1 MTVLSAEW
9 VLPIVQPP
17 IRQGYVSI
25 AGGQVVAVGQGV
37 SDGVNLGR
45 VALLPALVNAHT
57 HLELSYLRQQVPPGA
72 SFVDWV
78 RALLARRMTGPGPT
92 EESVLAA
99 AAHALDEAVASGT
112 GVFGDV
118 SNSLAT
124 VPLLERGAD
133 AAVVFHE
140 LLGFRSVQAE
150 PLIAAGRDQRAQA
163 GAAHVRVSVAPH
175 APYSVSPALFQAIG
189 RELDATPGSV
199 TTLHLAESPE
209 EVELLK
215 QGTGPWRPLLDE
227 LGAWEPEWTPPGT
240 SPVQYAA
247 ALGYLDRPTLVVH
260 GVQCTPADIGA
271 LASSAATLVTCPRS
285 NRYLGVGD
293 PPLQACYDAGV
304 RVAIGT
310 DSLASAPTLSMFD
323 EMAAVRSVA
332 PAVPARRILESAT
345 RIGAEALGCGDRH
358 GHIAIGAASG
368 LIAVRV
374 PDGVRDV
381 EEYLVSGI
389 PPDRVSWAWRP
400 RGAEP
405 QTS

>member
-1 MTVLSAEW
+1 M
-9 VLPIVQPP
+9 
-17 IRQGYVSI
+17 
-25 AGGQVVAVGQGV
+25 
-37 SDGVNLGR
+37 
-45 VALLPALVNAHT
+45 
-57 HLELSYLRQQVPPGA
+57 
-72 SFVDWV
+72 DWV
-78 RALLARRMTGPGPT
+78 RALLARRMAGPGPA

-99 AAHALDEAVASGT
+99 AARALDEAVASGT

-124 VPLLERGAD
+124 VPLLERRAD

-140 LLGFRSVQAE
+140 LLGFRSAQAE
-150 PLIAAGRDQRAQA
+150 PLVAAGRDQRAQS

-189 RELDATPGSV
+189 RELDATPGSI

-271 LASSAATLVTCPRS
+271 LASQRGHPGDVPEKQPLPRRRRPAA
-285 NRYLGVGD
+285 
-293 PPLQACYDAGV
+293 AGLL
-304 RVAIGT
+304 RRG
-310 DSLASAPTLSMFD
+310 
-323 EMAAVRSVA
+323 R
-332 PAVPARRILESAT
+332 ARRHRHRQPGQRADPQHVRRDGRRPKRRARRCRRGGFSRAPRGSEPKPWAAAIAT
-345 RIGAEALGCGDRH
+345 GTSRS
-358 GHIAIGAASG
+358 GAAPG

-374 PDGVRDV
+374 PEGVRDV